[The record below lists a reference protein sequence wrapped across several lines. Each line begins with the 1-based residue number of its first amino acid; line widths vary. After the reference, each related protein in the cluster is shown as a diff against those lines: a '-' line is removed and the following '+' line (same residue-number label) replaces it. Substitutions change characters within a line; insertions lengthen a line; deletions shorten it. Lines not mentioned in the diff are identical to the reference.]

1 MQLTPRR
8 SPRIASI
15 NGGALLQ
22 ATPANRKKQK
32 YIAPSGLAS
41 ITVYIL
47 IR

>member
-15 NGGALLQ
+15 NGGALQ

-41 ITVYIL
+41 VTVYIL